1 MSTADLT
8 LDATSEPFVLR
19 DADRE
24 ASLALR
30 RPQLLVAGYTGRNAS
45 AVDAHIAELAA
56 HGVPAPEHVPSF
68 YPVGPELLVLAPT
81 VLQPSGSSTSG
92 EAEPVLIRAGGELF
106 VGVGSDH
113 TDREV
118 EKTSIPAS
126 KLACPKVLGTD
137 VWPLASVIDDWDEL
151 RLASTVGADAQRY
164 QDGSVAELRRPEE
177 VLELAAPWIEDPEGD
192 LVLFLG
198 TVPLLDGKFLF
209 TDVFRAQLTDPRR
222 GRELGCAYRINQQEI
237 A

>member
-8 LDATSEPFVLR
+8 LDPTAEPLVLR
-19 DADRE
+19 DAERGT
-24 ASLALR
+24 SLSLR
-30 RPQLLVAGYTGRNAS
+30 RPQLLVAGYTGRDAA

-68 YPVGPELLVLAPT
+68 YPAGRELVVLAPAT
-81 VLQPSGSSTSG
+81 VEPSGPATSG

-113 TDREV
+113 TDREI

-126 KLACPKVLGTD
+126 KLACPKILGPE
-137 VWPLASVIDDWDEL
+137 VWPLDAVIGHWDLL
-151 RLASTVGADAQRY
+151 RLSSAIGADAARY
-164 QDGSVAELRRPEE
+164 QDGTVAELRPPEE
-177 VLELAAPWIEDPEGD
+177 VLELATPWIEDPAAD

-198 TVPLLDGKFLF
+198 TVPLLHGTFRF
-209 TDVFRAQLTDPRR
+209 TDVFSARLTDPHR
-222 GRELGCAYRINQQEI
+222 GRELRCDYRINQQEI